1 VYAIAVS
8 RSQILG
14 PMAIFCT
21 STASTVPRDEAE
33 PPYLQIV
40 AELRRRVSAGELR
53 AGDRIPSTRALA
65 RRWKVALATATKA
78 LAVLSQEGV
87 VEAIPRVG
95 TVVAQPKP
103 GRNVPGARE
112 QELSRDRIVAAAMA
126 MADAQGIE
134 GLSMRGVA
142 SRLDVPA
149 MSLYR
154 HIASKDEL
162 VGAMTD
168 RAMGEE
174 RFPDPPPQG
183 WRARLEL
190 GARVEWAVYRRHPWL
205 VRLFAVTRP
214 RPLPNA
220 LRYAEW
226 MLGALEGLGLDS
238 HTMMRIHITVHGYV
252 SGIAAN
258 LEAEAQAA
266 AESGLTE
273 EEWMQTQEAAFLQLA
288 ASGAYPA
295 FARVLRSLDDQ
306 FDLDLDE
313 IFELGLRALLDGFT
327 AMIEKRSASGNSGAH
342 PGAGL

>member
-1 VYAIAVS
+1 
-8 RSQILG
+8 
-14 PMAIFCT
+14 MFCT
-21 STASTVPRDEAE
+21 STGRLVSRTEAE

-40 AELRRRVSAGELR
+40 AELRRRVNDGELR
-53 AGDRIPSTRALA
+53 PGDRIPSTRALA
-65 RRWKVALATATKA
+65 RKWKVALATATKA
-78 LAVLSQEGV
+78 LAVLSQEGL

-95 TVVAQPKP
+95 TVVAQPRP
-103 GRNVPGARE
+103 GTNVPGARE

-126 MADAQGIE
+126 LADAQGIE
-134 GLSMRGVA
+134 ALSMRGVA
-142 SRLDVPA
+142 ARLDVPA

-154 HIASKDEL
+154 HIGSKDEL

-174 RFPDPPPQG
+174 HFPDPPPQG

-190 GARVEWAVYRRHPWL
+190 GARLEWTVYRRHPWL
-205 VRLFAVTRP
+205 VRLFTVTRP

-258 LEAEAQAA
+258 LEGEAQAA

-273 EEWMQTQEAAFLQLA
+273 EEWMQTQEATFLQLA

-313 IFELGLRALLDGFT
+313 LFELGLRALLDGFT
-327 AMIEKRSASGNSGAH
+327 ALVEKASTSRKPGGRPRS
-342 PGAGL
+342 GL

>member
-1 VYAIAVS
+1 VS
-8 RSQILG
+8 PSE
-14 PMAIFCT
+14 
-21 STASTVPRDEAE
+21 VE
-33 PPYLQIV
+33 PPYLRIV
-40 AELRRRVSAGELR
+40 AELRRRVNAGELR

-65 RRWKVALATATKA
+65 RKWKVALATAAKA
-78 LAVLSQEGV
+78 LAVLSQEGL

-103 GRNVPGARE
+103 GTNVPARE

-126 MADAQGIE
+126 LADAQGIE
-134 GLSMRGVA
+134 ALSMRGVA
-142 SRLDVPA
+142 SRLEVPA
-149 MSLYR
+149 MSIYR

-162 VGAMTD
+162 IGAMTD
-168 RAMGEE
+168 RAIGEE

-183 WRARLEL
+183 WRARLEV
-190 GARVEWAVYRRHPWL
+190 GARLEWTVYRRHPWL
-205 VRLFAVTRP
+205 VRLFTVTRP

-220 LRYAEW
+220 LRFAEW

-273 EEWMQTQEAAFLQLA
+273 EEWMQTQEATFLKLA

-295 FARVLRSLDDQ
+295 FARVLHSLDDE
-306 FDLDLDE
+306 FDLDLDDL
-313 IFELGLRALLDGFT
+313 FELGLHALLDGFT
-327 AMIEKRSASGNSGAH
+327 ALIEKAAASGI
-342 PGAGL
+342 PGARPGSGL